1 MPLEVE
7 ISRKTV
13 LPKRMAEQGLQQDL
27 AGKLL
32 EWYDANA
39 RDLPWRMK
47 GGKAA
52 DPYKI
57 WLSEIM
63 LQQTTVIAV
72 QDYFIKF
79 VGLWPTVH
87 ALATAETEDVMKAW
101 AGLGYYA
108 RARNL
113 HACAKIVAGEM
124 DGKFPASVAEL
135 EKLPGIGAY
144 TSAAIAAIAFD
155 IPAAAIDGNVDR
167 VISRYFAIEEPLPQS
182 KPRIRQETQALVPEK
197 RSGDFAQALM
207 DLGATICTPKS
218 PACDI
223 CPWTDQCSGRLRGMA
238 TALPLKSKKQKIITR
253 YGHVYWIENSKGEVL
268 VRTREAKGLL
278 GGMTE
283 FPSSDWFRD
292 TLEDFEA
299 PFKSTWKK
307 MKGAV
312 EHTFTHFYLELTV
325 WKTQSEQPELK
336 SHFVPSNELAGEA
349 LPSLMR
355 KVVGHVLKS

>member
-1 MPLEVE
+1 M
-7 ISRKTV
+7 S
-13 LPKRMAEQGLQQDL
+13 EQGQHQDL
-27 AGKLL
+27 SAKLL
-32 EWYDANA
+32 AWYDAHA
-39 RDLPWRMK
+39 RDLPWRVK
-47 GGKAA
+47 GGLAA
-52 DPYKI
+52 DPYKV

-63 LQQTTVIAV
+63 LQQTTVTAV
-72 QDYFIKF
+72 NDYFLKF
-79 VGLWPTVH
+79 VGFWPTVYD
-87 ALATAETEDVMKAW
+87 LAAAQTEDVMKAW

-113 HACAKIVAGEM
+113 HACAKYV
-124 DGKFPASVAEL
+124 VAEL
-135 EKLPGIGAY
+135 DGTFPADMVELQKLPGIGPY

-167 VISRYFAIEEPLPQS
+167 VISRYFAIEEPLPKS
-182 KPRIRQETQALVPEK
+182 KPRIREETEALVPGK

-218 PACDI
+218 PSCDI
-223 CPWTDQCSGRLRGMA
+223 CPWTDQCTGRLRGMA

-253 YGHVYWIENSKGEVL
+253 YGHIYWIENSKGEVL

-292 TLEDFEA
+292 KLEKFEA
-299 PFKSTWKK
+299 PFNSSWKK
-307 MKGAV
+307 ISGVV
-312 EHTFTHFYLELTV
+312 EHTFTHFHLELTV
-325 WKTQSEQPELK
+325 WKTTTEVPQLK
-336 SHFVPSNELAGEA
+336 SHFVPPNELAGEA

-355 KVVGHVLKS
+355 KVAQRMLSD